1 MKILQMVGPVHGFVV
16 DPVLDSRK
24 VLVVL
29 VVLAYTVELESLV
42 TQLEEE
48 NARLQKEQDDVPESS
63 LIDGFCLRYRWY
75 RIQSDRKVAIRNAWQ
90 HHRTLHERASSVV
103 NENGTEEEELFG
115 RFNTSGSGAS
125 NQLLPKRSGGETWFE
140 VGRLKTY
147 TPIAND
153 IGHVPKFECV
163 SFDAEKKLHVGHANT
178 ILTSHVIPPP
188 TPCPRCLVPVNG
200 VDVMGNLDLD
210 GRTFRNLYC
219 ALIQY
224 SVRCDNVALI
234 AVLEAKFSN
243 HRADTPGK
251 RQLLCVELCFFLRIH
266 NGTWDLLRE
275 AFHLTLAAPIFLR
288 SSLCFTP
295 KHDSYVTPHFEYV
308 IMRFADLFQK
318 WRLYCLV
325 FGILS
330 MLFAPILSDWV
341 PFYYTSSMAV
351 GVLLVV
357 LFLLFQ
363 NIEIHFEDWNIG
375 ILGHVVLHGVDQ
387 GRRDLTWQK
396 WSYQVGLKGEAVN
409 LVSPSGVS
417 SVEWTRGSLVMQR
430 QQPLTWYKSYFS
442 APNGEGPLALD
453 MGIIGKGQIW
463 INGHKVFNNASC
475 YLLFRI
481 MVQKLLLW

>member
-1 MKILQMVGPVHGFVV
+1 MHDFKKN
-16 DPVLDSRK
+16 R
-24 VLVVL
+24 
-29 VVLAYTVELESLV
+29 
-42 TQLEEE
+42 
-48 NARLQKEQDDVPESS
+48 
-63 LIDGFCLRYRWY
+63 Y
-75 RIQSDRKVAIRNAWQ
+75 RIQSDPKVAICSVHPSEQA
-90 HHRTLHERASSVV
+90 TLQCLGCVKAKIHVAKSYHCSPRGRA
-103 NENGTEEEELFG
+103 FG
-115 RFNTSGSGAS
+115 CFNTYGSGAS
-125 NQLLPKRSGGETWFE
+125 NASLSGSTPSIGHNTSLSDGSTPSYPATVTERSGGETWFE

-188 TPCPRCLVPVNG
+188 TPCPSYCPSWAYRRQNLLREIVGYRADILCL
-200 VDVMGNLDLD
+200 
-210 GRTFRNLYC
+210 
-219 ALIQY
+219 QE
-224 SVRCDNVALI
+224 DNVALI

-243 HRADTPGK
+243 HGADTPGK

-275 AFHLTLAAPIFLR
+275 AFHLTQAAPIFLR

-295 KHDSYVTPHFEYV
+295 KHDSHVTPHFEYV

-318 WRLYCLV
+318 WCLYCLV

-330 MLFAPILSDWV
+330 MLFAHILSDWV
-341 PFYYTSSMAV
+341 PFYYSSSMAV

-409 LVSPSGVS
+409 LVSKWDFISGMDAWVI
-417 SVEWTRGSLVMQR
+417 
-430 QQPLTWYKSYFS
+430 SYEKAATTYMSYCS

-453 MGIIGKGQIW
+453 MGFIGKGQVW

-475 YLLFRI
+475 YLLFKI